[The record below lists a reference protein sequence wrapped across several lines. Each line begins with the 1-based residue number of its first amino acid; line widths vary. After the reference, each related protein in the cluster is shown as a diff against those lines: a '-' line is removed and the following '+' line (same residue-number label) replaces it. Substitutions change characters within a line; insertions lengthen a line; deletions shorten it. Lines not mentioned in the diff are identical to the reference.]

1 MFHLAPHV
9 AACRVDDQVI
19 LLDLRRNRYFG
30 VGRTTSCG
38 LDRLV
43 IGWPKGTGSEPQALE
58 PSRSDALVKL
68 MRQDLV
74 RPGAAATV
82 PRRSLPR
89 PARTLDTGA
98 GHLPVPS
105 PPSIAGRIVV
115 SAIVAWTWLRL
126 WSFETIEKRLARPR
140 ATARPSSIE
149 PDLNRLAETVGAYDA
164 MRPLVLTRRDHCL
177 HDSLTL
183 LLLLR
188 SQGVTVHW
196 VIGVRVRPF
205 AAHAWVQS
213 GDLVL
218 DDEHF
223 RVGRFTPIL
232 VA

>member
-30 VGRTTSCG
+30 IGRAAAHSLARTVT
-38 LDRLV
+38 
-43 IGWPKGTGSEPQALE
+43 GWPAMTTAEPKAIE
-58 PSRSDALVKL
+58 HAHPDALVKL

-74 RPGAAATV
+74 RPGATALM
-82 PRRSLPR
+82 PRRRLPA
-89 PARTLDTGA
+89 PARTLGVGA
-98 GHLPVPS
+98 CSPEMPS
-105 PPSIAGRIVV
+105 TPSLSGRIVV
-115 SAIVAWTWLRL
+115 SALTAWGWLRL
-126 WSFETIEKRLARPR
+126 WSFETIAGRLARPA
-140 ATARPSSIE
+140 ATPAGGE
-149 PDLNRLAETVGAYDA
+149 PDPSCLAQIVGAYDS
-164 MRPLVLTRRDHCL
+164 MRPLVLSRRDRCL

-183 LLLLR
+183 NLVLR
-188 SQGVTVHW
+188 SRGVPACW

-205 AAHAWVQS
+205 AAHAWVQF

-223 RVGRFTPIL
+223 RVGQFTPIL